1 MRPPHSRSS
10 SVARRT
16 HLLFE
21 KNKKIE
27 FRTMNT
33 EENYYSD
40 YGSGSSSNSS
50 TTWPP
55 QDVWTYK
62 TSPIERPAEKKS
74 ASYQDLVTGR
84 CTLEDIMKEF
94 RMNGLDSPYT
104 PEEDRIW
111 NNPGNRSDTLGG
123 MGPASVY
130 LRQKSWP
137 EPERS
142 PAPRLPRPHSEWLP
156 SLTAEEFYPKEFQP
170 KEFHPREFQP
180 KEFSNHTPVE
190 ASAPPS
196 SLSSDQMRVLQSL
209 PNAVVNALLQ
219 EIERRPDLVRRG
231 RKPAVQECRFCK
243 NNGERES
250 YYRGHALK
258 DARGA
263 VACPVLR
270 AFVCPRC
277 GAQGDAAHTSK
288 YCPLATADERMKSTA
303 MMRSV
308 RMASGRRRNNT
319 VATSVAAA
327 DNYMMFGEATP
338 TLISDTDT
346 YKTFV
351 QSSPLDPLWA
361 ALEKKLML

>member
-1 MRPPHSRSS
+1 M
-10 SVARRT
+10 
-16 HLLFE
+16 
-21 KNKKIE
+21 K
-27 FRTMNT
+27 T

-111 NNPGNRSDTLGG
+111 NNPGNRSDTFGG

-142 PAPRLPRPHSEWLP
+142 PAPRLPRPRSEWLP
-156 SLTAEEFYPKEFQP
+156 SLTAEEFFPKEFQTKEFHP
-170 KEFHPREFQP
+170 REFHPREFQP
-180 KEFSNHTPVE
+180 EAFSNSTSVE
-190 ASAPPS
+190 ASAPPA

-219 EIERRPDLVRRG
+219 EIERRPELMRRCT
-231 RKPAVQECRFCK
+231 KPSLQECRFCK

-263 VACPVLR
+263 VRCPVLR

-277 GAQGDAAHTSK
+277 GARGDHAHTSK

-308 RMASGRRRNNT
+308 RMASGRRRNST
-319 VATSVAAA
+319 VASPVSAT

-338 TLISDTDT
+338 SLISDTDT
-346 YKTFV
+346 YKSFALN
-351 QSSPLDPLWA
+351 SPLDPRWA